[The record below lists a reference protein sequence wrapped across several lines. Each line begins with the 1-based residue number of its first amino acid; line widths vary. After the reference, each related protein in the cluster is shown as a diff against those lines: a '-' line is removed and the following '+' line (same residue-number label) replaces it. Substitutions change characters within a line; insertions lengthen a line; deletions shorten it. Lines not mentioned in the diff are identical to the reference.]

1 MYQYRYQNIFCVELA
16 QFKKDVS
23 KLEREISIKI
33 QKNQMKEHNVVDEN
47 TVDAKETKT
56 LLLKKQVAK
65 RKVQGVRF

>member
-23 KLEREISIKI
+23 KLEREISIKV
-33 QKNQMKEHNVVDEN
+33 QKNQMKEHNVVDVN

-56 LLLKKQVAK
+56 LLPKKQVAK